1 MSIMWSYSG
10 IIKRIMSGHDCPSL
24 KLYHSRLIQ
33 SGAQEDNAVSITWL
47 GTAGMLVSDG
57 LAGILIDP
65 YVSRFGFLKI
75 AMGLPLL
82 PDKVLVKR
90 WMARLEKVCV
100 GVVAV
105 SHSHFDHC
113 LDAPYFAMEAGAF
126 LMGSESTLN
135 VGRGASLAEDCLKAV
150 KPDQS
155 ITIGAFTLQF
165 IESCHGPAFL
175 GRVPYPG
182 TIDKPLVPPQAARD
196 YKLGQ
201 TYAILISHPSGT
213 ILHHGSAGF
222 VPDMYEGITADV
234 VLLGIAG
241 RGDTE
246 AYLKNIPLKLEA
258 KIVIPI
264 HFDNFFVRLEKGLRI
279 LPTVHFREICAVADR
294 HCDSFKLK
302 TLSLGEKTSILPTKI
317 AL

>member
-1 MSIMWSYSG
+1 MSIMRSYSG
-10 IIKRIMSGHDCPSL
+10 IIKRIMSGHGCPSL

-47 GTAGMLVSDG
+47 GTAGVLISDG

-75 AMGLPLL
+75 AMGLPLQ
-82 PDKVLVKR
+82 PDKALVKR

-135 VGRGASLAEDCLKAV
+135 AGRGASLAEDRLKAV

-155 ITIGAFTLQF
+155 ITVGAFTLQF
-165 IESCHGPAFL
+165 IESRHGPVFL

-182 TIDKPLVPPQAARD
+182 TIDKPLVPPRAARD

-201 TYAILISHPSGT
+201 TYAIMISHPAGT

-222 VPDMYEGITADV
+222 VSGMYEGITADV
-234 VLLGIAG
+234 VLLGIVG

-246 AYLKNIPLKLEA
+246 TYLKNIPIKLEA

-264 HFDNFFVRLEKGLRI
+264 HFDNFFLPLEKGLRI
-279 LPTVHFREICAVADR
+279 LPKAHFREFCAEADR
-294 HCDSFKLK
+294 HRDSFKLK
-302 TLSLGEKTSILPTKI
+302 TLSLGEKAAILPTKI